1 MRSSIKTTAKSTV
14 KKIEPKPEPKKKVYD
29 EEYLT
34 NPLLNVLHLAR
45 DVLFKQKSPFKQ
57 KLAFKTGDIVL
68 NERDGEYG
76 VVLGERP
83 APLFKNIDDLVDQSQ
98 AIYREKAQDKTIM
111 ILLTLYKDSEVGEK
125 NIYDWR
131 VRYVNTTRLKKVED
145 IGDFKL
151 QEINK
156 DLKQYCENQ
165 CIFDCHQDCLLYK
178 YKS

>member
-14 KKIEPKPEPKKKVYD
+14 KKTEQKPKKVYD

-83 APLFKNIDDLVDQSQ
+83 APLIKNIDDLVDQSQ
-98 AIYREKAQDKTIM
+98 AIYKEKAQDKTIM
-111 ILLTLYKDSEVGEK
+111 ILLTLYKDDESR
-125 NIYDWR
+125 NIFDWR
-131 VRYVNTTRLKKVED
+131 VRYVNTTQLKKVED
-145 IGDFKL
+145 VGDFKL